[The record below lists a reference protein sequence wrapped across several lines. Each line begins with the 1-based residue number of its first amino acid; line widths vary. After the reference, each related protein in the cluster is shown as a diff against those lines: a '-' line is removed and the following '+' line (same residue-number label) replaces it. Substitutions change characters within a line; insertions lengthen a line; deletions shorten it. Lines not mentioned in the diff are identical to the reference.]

1 MSTLGGPDQ
10 ALSRPRPPG
19 HGVCTVSGLWAA
31 AQRALEVG
39 GSRLGLSTS
48 HEALAWGVLTST
60 RFLWQHFSP
69 TRLVISLSSC
79 CGVWAAGSLAETSD
93 CCWQRPP
100 QATQGQVAHSASATL
115 AQAPLRNP
123 VPPGRLL
130 HGLGGRQWGP
140 GRQPSAPGSWS
151 RAQRLRRGLWLRK
164 PVRQHGVLQLHPA
177 APAPAATVPW
187 LWRSLTRPSALC
199 QSAAQ
204 QCRPGP
210 APRCQ
215 QRGPSVRGRLL
226 RP

>member
-1 MSTLGGPDQ
+1 M
-10 ALSRPRPPG
+10 
-19 HGVCTVSGLWAA
+19 
-31 AQRALEVG
+31 
-39 GSRLGLSTS
+39 
-48 HEALAWGVLTST
+48 
-60 RFLWQHFSP
+60 
-69 TRLVISLSSC
+69 SSC

-100 QATQGQVAHSASATL
+100 QATQGRVAHGASATL

-130 HGLGGRQWGP
+130 HGLGGCQWGP

-187 LWRSLTRPSALC
+187 LRCSLTRPSALC

-215 QRGPSVRGRLL
+215 QRGPSVRGGLL
-226 RP
+226 RPRGRSQEEDCLYHLSWWQQCQTVASQQTQPSAHGCPRGQQPGPWVGQPQAGQEKAGLGGDPEPELRRIA